1 MTQLPVVRDKFSVEK
16 CLSDGWKGMISHFL
30 PLFGVMV
37 VSFLVMAVATLP
49 TAVVIVCHIMKLP
62 LPAIADVFLS
72 VLGMVAGFVVGP
84 MMQMGMLRAC
94 LKVIDNETPSPKDLF
109 VCWPYFWQFFSAGFL
124 MKCMRF
130 PAYLCFIFPGIWL
143 DLSFR
148 FYEYFVVDRGMGPI
162 QAFRA
167 SNQVTK
173 GTLVRIALTEVILLV
188 VAAIGGMVLI
198 VGAVPAAMIVMLARA
213 SMYRQVL
220 QSFLGENKVE
230 YDPDDEARAFDD
242 KLRRQARLAGDPSLK
257 ESGAVIV
264 GSMQKPVQ
272 EEPRVSAPSF
282 AETPPVDDLEAAFA
296 NLQKQAQK
304 GAAEG
309 APTPAPAPQG
319 DMADDEGAKIS
330 LRGVESSAELTNGGA
345 ENEGAFGVEKK

>member
-1 MTQLPVVRDKFSVEK
+1 
-16 CLSDGWKGMISHFL
+16 
-30 PLFGVMV
+30 
-37 VSFLVMAVATLP
+37 
-49 TAVVIVCHIMKLP
+49 
-62 LPAIADVFLS
+62 
-72 VLGMVAGFVVGP
+72 
-84 MMQMGMLRAC
+84 
-94 LKVIDNETPSPKDLF
+94 
-109 VCWPYFWQFFSAGFL
+109 
-124 MKCMRF
+124 
-130 PAYLCFIFPGIWL
+130 
-143 DLSFR
+143 
-148 FYEYFVVDRGMGPI
+148 GPI